1 MGVPRHGRGFTVPFR
16 HALSQTLAA
25 RRPVILYGI
34 AAITWGG
41 AIAAT
46 ADDVR
51 GDFTR
56 LLSTAALAATVI
68 AFQYAAFL
76 RHRHDSE
83 EARRATEALTR
94 AILSRP
100 HDRDHEVT
108 GPYATVSGLRALASQ
123 RGRR

>member
-1 MGVPRHGRGFTVPFR
+1 M
-16 HALSQTLAA
+16 
-25 RRPVILYGI
+25 YGI
-34 AAITWGG
+34 AAVTWGG

-46 ADDVR
+46 ADNVH
-51 GDFTR
+51 GDIMR
-56 LLSTAALAATVI
+56 LLTTAALAATVI

-100 HDRDHEVT
+100 HDRDHEET
-108 GPYATVSGLRALASQ
+108 GPFAIVSALHGRSARGGNLR
-123 RGRR
+123 

>member
-1 MGVPRHGRGFTVPFR
+1 M
-16 HALSQTLAA
+16 
-25 RRPVILYGI
+25 YGI
-34 AAITWGG
+34 AAVTWGG

-46 ADDVR
+46 ADNVH
-51 GDFTR
+51 GDIMR
-56 LLSTAALAATVI
+56 LLTTAALAATVI

-100 HDRDHEVT
+100 HDRDHEET
-108 GPYATVSGLRALASQ
+108 GPFATVSALRERRGHASSQ
-123 RGRR
+123 